1 MRKLNVL
8 VSYFLVFVI
17 RTSLFLVQ
25 PFPKVFSLEQSFK
38 GILITILFEAGVG
51 KKDTCDQKSLKH
63 GRVRDHIL

>member
-25 PFPKVFSLEQSFK
+25 PFPKVFSLEESFK

-51 KKDTCDQKSLKH
+51 KKISVIKK
-63 GRVRDHIL
+63 V